1 MLQVLLIDDDIELC
15 QMMEE
20 YLEAEDFALEF
31 AHDGQQGARM
41 ALSGKE
47 YGDMHHGFQ
56 HKLKGLDLTAAQQEQ
71 VKAIMEKQKPLRE
84 ARMKELHESR
94 QALREATRSDAY
106 DSAKVREIANRQA
119 ALHADMTVLRVETM
133 RQVYAL
139 LTPEQK
145 QKWDAKRSRH
155 GAVEKS

>member
-1 MLQVLLIDDDIELC
+1 MGKSHKYLVSAALITASLFAAGTAIS
-15 QMMEE
+15 
-20 YLEAEDFALEF
+20 AESGERCDKR
-31 AHDGQQGARM
+31 HHGKMGA
-41 ALSGKE
+41 GH
-47 YGDMHHGFQ
+47 GDMHHGFQ
-56 HKLKGLDLTAAQQEQ
+56 QKLKALDLTAAQQEQ

-84 ARMKELHESR
+84 ARMKEMHESR

-106 DSAKVREIANRQA
+106 DSAKVREIANKQA

-133 RQVYAL
+133 HQVYAL

>member
-1 MLQVLLIDDDIELC
+1 MVKRHKYLVSAALITAAMFAAGTAISAES
-15 QMMEE
+15 
-20 YLEAEDFALEF
+20 EAHCEKG
-31 AHDGQQGARM
+31 HH
-41 ALSGKE
+41 GKE